1 MDRNTTS
8 YRYAADGRKL
18 RATYKTLPEQHVGD
32 DDRYTERNDSGLV
45 RPGNGRIFVPSTFV
59 ETKTVDYVGNLIY
72 EDNVIKKIL
81 IDGGYITFNEGNAPE
96 YHFYIKDH
104 LGNNRVVV
112 HTSGEVEQVNHYYPY
127 GGLMAESTNWNTQW
141 YKYNGKEL
149 DRMHGLDWY
158 DYGAR
163 WQDAAIGGRWHA
175 MDPLCEKFY
184 GVTPYAYCGNSPI
197 NSVDPDGRIPLPLI
211 TGGLGAIGGACIE
224 GYTAYVSGKSSDEI
238 LGAAARGAIEGAVL
252 GATMGAGASV
262 LVGTI
267 ASASGGAAGSAAEQY
282 ISKGEVKSKDIIVG
296 GAAGAIGG
304 VAGSAGSKL
313 VKNVANK
320 AAVTAERK
328 ITSTTMQKS
337 IKEEAINK
345 AGLKTHGHSART
357 QVNSNAKNITKNKI
371 NVEKTDIKVKK
382 VVTDYIQQNVMG
394 KLAGVVTNW
403 LSNH

>member
-1 MDRNTTS
+1 MDDWSGT
-8 YRYAADGRKL
+8 YR
-18 RATYKTLPEQHVGD
+18 
-32 DDRYTERNDSGLV
+32 
-45 RPGNGRIFVPSTFV
+45 F
-59 ETKTVDYVGNLIY
+59 YV
-72 EDNVIKKIL
+72 
-81 IDGGYITFNEGNAPE
+81 
-96 YHFYIKDH
+96 KDH
-104 LGNNRVVV
+104 LGNNRMVV
-112 HTSGEVEQVNHYYPY
+112 HQSGTIEQVNNYYPY
-127 GGLMAESTNWNTQW
+127 GGLMANSTGWNAQR
-141 YKYNGKEL
+141 YKYNGKEF

-163 WQDAAIGGRWHA
+163 WMDASIGRWHS

-224 GYTAYVSGKSSDEI
+224 GYTAYVSGKSSDET

-382 VVTDYIQQNVMG
+382 VVIDYIQQNVTG

-403 LSNH
+403 SSNH